1 MSNELILE
9 RLKKIF
15 NECDKHTIRINSS
28 SAKMKVNIPLDKHKY
43 IQLTDDEIEYIDQFL
58 FRFSKLQDAIGEK
71 LFKTILLYLEEEV
84 ENKPF
89 IDILNRLEKLEL
101 IQSANVWKELRE
113 DRNKLAHNYEDE
125 PEEMSEA
132 INKLYN
138 KKDILINIYL
148 NIKNYYRDKNEK
160 YK

>member
-1 MSNELILE
+1 
-9 RLKKIF
+9 
-15 NECDKHTIRINSS
+15 
-28 SAKMKVNIPLDKHKY
+28 
-43 IQLTDDEIEYIDQFL
+43 
-58 FRFSKLQDAIGEK
+58 
-71 LFKTILLYLEEEV
+71 
-84 ENKPF
+84 
-89 IDILNRLEKLEL
+89 L

-138 KKDILINIYL
+138 KKDILINIYI

-160 YK
+160 FFL